1 MTERSDYNEF
11 FSVVAKRSSGSV
23 RTILNWRLW
32 MRSIL
37 RHVAWKPA
45 VDETSEGGIMPLYE
59 VSRNY
64 KKVDI
69 VIDTVWY
76 GGKRRAGGG

>member
-1 MTERSDYNEF
+1 M
-11 FSVVAKRSSGSV
+11 
-23 RTILNWRLW
+23 
-32 MRSIL
+32 
-37 RHVAWKPA
+37 
-45 VDETSEGGIMPLYE
+45 DETSEGGIMPLYE

-76 GGKRRAGGG
+76 GGKRRAGGGWVLGSSPYGGHQAERGSSS

>member
-1 MTERSDYNEF
+1 M
-11 FSVVAKRSSGSV
+11 
-23 RTILNWRLW
+23 
-32 MRSIL
+32 
-37 RHVAWKPA
+37 
-45 VDETSEGGIMPLYE
+45 DETSEEGIMLLYE

>member
-1 MTERSDYNEF
+1 M
-11 FSVVAKRSSGSV
+11 
-23 RTILNWRLW
+23 
-32 MRSIL
+32 
-37 RHVAWKPA
+37 
-45 VDETSEGGIMPLYE
+45 DETSEGGIMPLYE

-69 VIDTVWY
+69 VIIDTVGY